1 MRIKILSL
9 VTNRFLN
16 FAVYII
22 AMQFEQFENK
32 KCVKNHKPKYVPN
45 LSSLLLYAF
54 KTMILAAKKSYC
66 QGSKKSIPFTRGTVS
81 QPLLDI

>member
-22 AMQFEQFENK
+22 AMQQFENK

-66 QGSKKSIPFTRGTVS
+66 QGSKKSIWKFDCWKQVECK
-81 QPLLDI
+81 